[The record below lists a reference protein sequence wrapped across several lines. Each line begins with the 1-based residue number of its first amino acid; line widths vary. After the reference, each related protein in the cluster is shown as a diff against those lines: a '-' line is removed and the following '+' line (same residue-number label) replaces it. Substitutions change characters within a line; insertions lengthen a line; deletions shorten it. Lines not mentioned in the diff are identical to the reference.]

1 MVAWMTTSE
10 NRAFESATRRGYLVC
25 RRDQRTLSD
34 QHAQY
39 CVALGLQVLR
49 VERHGRISQVVLQ
62 WPKTLPVFR
71 HEQQCKLRGMLAPN
85 SPVLTSRSQ
94 PAPCQNSG
102 LLPIVFRYGAYSA
115 FSSHEVAEDL
125 AALVASWIQE
135 QF

>member
-10 NRAFESATRRGYLVC
+10 NRALDHATRRGYLVC

-39 CVALGLQVLR
+39 CGDLGLPVLR
-49 VERHGRISQVVLQ
+49 VERHGRQSQVVLQ
-62 WPKTLPVFR
+62 WPKSLPVFR
-71 HEQQCKLRGMLAPN
+71 HDQQCKLRGLLSEPDQT
-85 SPVLTSRSQ
+85 P
-94 PAPCQNSG
+94 G

-115 FSSHEVAEDL
+115 FSSHEVAEEL

>member
-10 NRAFESATRRGYLVC
+10 NRALDNATRRGYLVC

-39 CVALGLQVLR
+39 CVALGLPVLR
-49 VERHGRISQVVLQ
+49 VERHGRLSQVVLQ
-62 WPKTLPVFR
+62 WPKTLPIFR
-71 HEQQCKLRGMLAPN
+71 HEQQCKLRGILSEPGVAP
-85 SPVLTSRSQ
+85 SQ
-94 PAPCQNSG
+94 NPG

-115 FSSHEVAEDL
+115 FSSHEAAEEL
-125 AALVASWIQE
+125 AALVACWIQE

>member
-10 NRAFESATRRGYLVC
+10 NRALDNATRRGYLVC

-34 QHAQY
+34 QYAQY
-39 CVALGLQVLR
+39 CSAVGLPMLR
-49 VERHGRISQVVLQ
+49 VERHGHQSQVVMQ
-62 WPKTLPVFR
+62 WPKALPAFR
-71 HEQQCKLRGMLAPN
+71 HEQQCMLRGLLSEPGQ
-85 SPVLTSRSQ
+85 SP
-94 PAPCQNSG
+94 G

-115 FSSHEVAEDL
+115 FSSHEVAVDL

>member
-10 NRAFESATRRGYLVC
+10 NRALDNATRRGYLVC

-34 QHAQY
+34 QYSQY
-39 CVALGLQVLR
+39 CAAVGLPVLR
-49 VERHGRISQVVLQ
+49 IDRHGRQSQVVLQ
-62 WPKTLPVFR
+62 WPKLLPTFR
-71 HEQQCKLRGMLAPN
+71 HDQQCKLRGLLSEPDQT
-85 SPVLTSRSQ
+85 P
-94 PAPCQNSG
+94 G

-115 FSSHEVAEDL
+115 FSSHEAAEEL